1 MVVGDVRISNRGAWV
16 MDRIVAT
23 GSLVLRQVGGDRA
36 GEVACHRFLDN
47 GRVDAAA
54 IIDELSWRTAS
65 ACAGRRV
72 VAVQDTTEI
81 NFSGRDRGRH
91 GLGRAGNGKALGF
104 FIHPVVAVDAEDEA
118 VLGLVDGAIWTRDG
132 GAKADRRQRRFEDKE
147 SRRWLDGA
155 RAASARLGTARQ
167 VIVVGDRESD
177 IYPAF
182 ARRPDDVELIARV
195 AQNRS
200 LASGERVFDAALEAY
215 GELEVAVGAKPGQ
228 KARQAK
234 LRLGAGPVT
243 LARPRNGAEREDP
256 ESLTLNVVETVE
268 IAPPKGAKPL
278 HWRLYTTLPVDSPA
292 AAADVVRLYRL
303 RWRIEEV
310 FRVLKSDGLKLE
322 DTQVEAA
329 ERLFKLAALRLGLC
343 RCGRAPMGGL
353 TCRGKPWRSCQRCT
367 ETDRRGC
374 AAKLAKREPWRRLRS
389 IMPGEFRRYGLE
401 LGARLWRAEIVKR
414 QARLDLERAAEV
426 RAAKRRARAHAP
438 LNERQA
444 AFVRAYVLT
453 GNTAGSYREAGYTAR
468 PNVAKVEGYWMR
480 RRPHVKRA
488 IAELRAA
495 RQAERDR
502 EIERAEVDAP
512 SRIGRVRDV
521 DRPVAAA
528 ALADRTDSAPDRG
541 AVCLRRRA

>member
-1 MVVGDVRISNRGAWV
+1 MCSMVVGDVRISNRGAWV

-81 NFSGRDRGRH
+81 NFSGRDRGQH

-132 GAKADRRQRRFEDKE
+132 GAKADRSQRRFEDKE

-215 GELEVAVGAKPGQ
+215 GELEVAVVAKPGQ

-329 ERLFKLAALRLGLC
+329 ERLFKLAALG
-343 RCGRAPMGGL
+343 
-353 TCRGKPWRSCQRCT
+353 
-367 ETDRRGC
+367 
-374 AAKLAKREPWRRLRS
+374 
-389 IMPGEFRRYGLE
+389 
-401 LGARLWRAEIVKR
+401 LGAATRIIQLTD
-414 QARLDLERAAEV
+414 ARDGSRRPATDVVDGALIAPIAAIGKTLE
-426 RAAKRRARAHAP
+426 
-438 LNERQA
+438 
-444 AFVRAYVLT
+444 
-453 GNTAGSYREAGYTAR
+453 GNTARQKNHHPEGSLAWLAWITAR
-468 PNVAKVEGYWMR
+468 LGGWNCYYKPPGPKTMATGWKQLAARLEGYLM
-480 RRPHVKRA
+480 A
-488 IAELRAA
+488 
-495 RQAERDR
+495 Q
-502 EIERAEVDAP
+502 
-512 SRIGRVRDV
+512 DV
-521 DRPVAAA
+521 MTSQLEDV
-528 ALADRTDSAPDRG
+528 
-541 AVCLRRRA
+541 